1 KLILVR
7 HGQSIWN
14 VNDPTLNLTSRFTGW
29 TDIPLTLRGEQQAR
43 AAGSALKSLPDLTIT
58 TAYVSLLK
66 RASETLKIITNEM
79 NLRSESSIKSSVY
92 KIPVTST
99 WRLNERHYGSL
110 CGKSKLEAESEFS
123 IEELSKWRNGFSEP
137 GAFMRKKDQHKINTS
152 NWKSTMK
159 AEMPASESL
168 KDTVERVLPLW
179 ETGLKPGLLSGETI
193 LIVAHAN
200 TIRSLLYH
208 FDPHVDKD
216 TLKGVK
222 IPSAHPLICS
232 F

>member
-1 KLILVR
+1 MFFSSRSSLLSSGLVTAFRLNSTTTTPTNNIGKLILVR

-79 NLRSESSIKSSVY
+79 NLRLESSIKSSVY

-123 IEELSKWRNGFSEP
+123 IEELSKWRNGCVSARSE
-137 GAFMRKKDQHKINTS
+137 AKRLTH
-152 NWKSTMK
+152 
-159 AEMPASESL
+159 
-168 KDTVERVLPLW
+168 
-179 ETGLKPGLLSGETI
+179 
-193 LIVAHAN
+193 
-200 TIRSLLYH
+200 
-208 FDPHVDKD
+208 
-216 TLKGVK
+216 
-222 IPSAHPLICS
+222 
-232 F
+232 